1 MNYSVAKAI
10 AILEYMATAETPKEL
25 GVISQSLGM
34 NKSTVYRFLTTLE
47 SFGYVV
53 QDQETG
59 RYALGSRIVWLAY
72 QFLDRLDIRTI
83 ARPYLEQLVEETR
96 ETVHLA
102 ILDNFEVVYID
113 KVDGHQP
120 VKMAS
125 QVGNRMSAHSTG
137 LGKALLAQEDES
149 QWPVYV
155 YSKGLPACTPN
166 TITNPEKL
174 YDHLRDIRARGYA
187 IDDSE
192 NEDGIRCVAVP
203 VRDHTGKTIAAI
215 SISGWSL
222 TMTPDRDGQLAVLAQ
237 QTANSLS
244 ERLGSDLRGELD
256 GGLTSNLASD
266 LATVNR
272 TPQ

>member
-1 MNYSVAKAI
+1 MFFPQLNTFHDSSVMNYSVAKAI
-10 AILEYMATAETPKEL
+10 TILEYMATAESPKEL

-47 SFGYVV
+47 SLGYVD
-53 QDQETG
+53 QDQDTG
-59 RYALGSRIVWLAY
+59 RYALGSRVVWLAS
-72 QFLDRLDIRTI
+72 QFLDRLDIRTL
-83 ARPYLEQLVEETR
+83 ARPFLEQLVEDTR

-102 ILDNFEVVYID
+102 ILDDFEVVYID

-125 QVGNRMSAHSTG
+125 RVGNRMSAHSTG

-155 YSKGLPACTPN
+155 SSKGLPACTPN
-166 TITNPEKL
+166 TITNPEVL
-174 YDHLRDIRARGYA
+174 YDHLRAIRERGFSL
-187 IDDSE
+187 DDSE

-215 SISGWSL
+215 SVSGWSL
-222 TMTPDRDGQLAVLAQ
+222 TMTPDRDEQLAVLAQ
-237 QTANSLS
+237 QTAQMLS
-244 ERLGSDLRGELD
+244 ERLGSDL
-256 GGLTSNLASD
+256 ASVKHPP
-266 LATVNR
+266 TEN
-272 TPQ
+272 